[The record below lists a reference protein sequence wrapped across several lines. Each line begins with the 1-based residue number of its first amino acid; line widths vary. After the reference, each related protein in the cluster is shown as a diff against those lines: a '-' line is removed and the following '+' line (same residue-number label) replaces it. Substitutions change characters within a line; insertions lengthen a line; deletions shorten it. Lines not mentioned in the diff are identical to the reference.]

1 MKIFEVFARRE
12 NGGSMV
18 HISSL
23 KALDI
28 ETAIVLVK
36 ETYGR
41 RGDVLE
47 FWVVDR
53 EHILSTKQMGIPT
66 GPIIEKPYR
75 LGDYYRRNLELR
87 KEIKEKLS
95 LQNQS
100 NS

>member
-12 NGGSMV
+12 NGGPMV

-23 KALDI
+23 KAPDI
-28 ETAIVLVK
+28 ETALILVK

-53 EHILSTKQMGIPT
+53 EHIFSTKHFNIPE
-66 GPIIEKPYR
+66 GPIVEKPYR
-75 LGDYYRRNLELR
+75 VGEYYKRNLALR
-87 KEIKEKLS
+87 EEIKKKLAKGV
-95 LQNQS
+95 
-100 NS
+100 